1 MYVSNERI
9 ERNGYLIAYKGE
21 VMTEAEARRRGIYA
35 EPQPEPKPK
44 SKRARKKKTEE
55 AEG

>member
-1 MYVSNERI
+1 MYTVTERV

-44 SKRARKKKTEE
+44 PKRARKKKTEE
-55 AEG
+55 VEG